1 MRILMKHASLL
12 GLLITLLLPFS
23 NYANAQSNQGAISGL
38 VTDASGATVAGA
50 TVVALNVATGQTQTT
65 VSSSAGDYHFPSL
78 QIGSYTVS
86 VAARSFRKV
95 DRTNVIVQIQSV
107 TTLDV
112 TLSIGSETETVT
124 VNVDAPQV
132 QTESAD
138 VGTVVSPKQ
147 VLDLPLS
154 TNGSAI
160 RNSQDFVFLTPAT
173 YGTGTSGGTFEGGVS
188 GGQAF
193 GSEILFDGASL
204 QVESFGD
211 GFANEILPSVEATG
225 EFKVLIGGIPAQYG
239 RTTGGIQSYASKSG
253 TNDYHGTAF
262 EIYRNTDLD
271 ANTWF
276 NNLDRGINGPT
287 SSNGTPPD
295 NKNDYGVAL
304 GGPVRIP
311 HLYNGKDKT
320 FFFFAWEQ
328 FRQTQGYSN
337 LITLPTPAN
346 LKGDFSA
353 NIGAPILDSNN
364 NQIINPCD
372 GTAIRAGQ
380 VFNPATTQTVNGQ
393 QCRTAYPN
401 NIINSPIS
409 PVAQAIVGYIPQ
421 ASNALTN
428 NFTFAGTYPIVS
440 TVESI
445 RIDQAFGQNNRVFV
459 SYNVRDNV
467 RNNNNLPQ
475 FQLPVT
481 SFLTSQDLPTH
492 LVRVGYDHI
501 FSPTL
506 LNHALIAF
514 TRVLNKEGFITPS
527 QGKDYSQLVG
537 LPGGSGFYFP
547 GILINGPNNN
557 ESSRVNFGDYVD
569 PNNNGFNSK
578 ISDNSYYISD
588 AISLTKGRHNLTVGG
603 EYRYAVSISSFVSVD
618 SGSTVFGRAQT
629 AGTATT
635 TANSGDGFASFLLG
649 QVAQATVKQN
659 FVTIRNVGQYSAL
672 YVQDEFKLNKDLNL
686 SLGLRYDVD
695 LPFKELH
702 NFGSQFNPNII
713 NTGAQ
718 GTNTPGALEFA
729 GDGAGKDGFS
739 SRYSNVYY
747 KNIEPRVGVTWA
759 PSSLNHQT
767 VFSAAYSGLNAPIL
781 QWQQIYGGVPAGYS
795 SISQINN
802 NANPFTAGELLDPG
816 SLVTPGIAN
825 PGAYGVPNIPTNPSF
840 DRSQLNGQNVNY
852 TQRDFGKPGYDQ
864 TWTAT
869 VQQQFATDLILTLGY
884 LGERGVHLGSNLLYL
899 NNLPQQN
906 FTLGSQLSD
915 PFTGS
920 GAPVDGVTAPYD
932 GFQGTVA
939 QALRPFPQYH
949 TVNTGAY
956 GENHGQLSY
965 NALTAKLERRYHSG
979 LNLLASYTWS
989 KILTD
994 TGNIIGGS
1002 LGGAY
1007 TASIQNP
1014 LNLKA
1019 EKAVSPQDTPQIFVV
1034 SYIYDLPFGKNKA
1047 FLSQGRALNYLVGG
1061 WSVSGIQR
1069 YQSGQPLSFGCAT
1082 AIPGY
1087 DNCIRYNFVPGQSLR
1102 STARRNGSF
1111 NPAVAGSNLW
1121 YNPAGVSDP
1130 NANITRTTSYAFG
1143 DKPAYEAD
1151 DRAFG
1156 YLEEDFGLIKRT
1168 FITER
1173 VAFQFRAEAFNAFNR
1188 HVFNTPDNNPHD
1200 AGFGTVGSTANS
1212 PRALQL
1218 TFRVEF

>member
-459 SYNVRDNV
+459 SYNVRDNSSS
-467 RNNNNLPQ
+467 RSPRFSPHRISQ
-475 FQLPVT
+475 PTWSASGTIT
-481 SFLTSQDLPTH
+481 SF
-492 LVRVGYDHI
+492 R
-501 FSPTL
+501 
-506 LNHALIAF
+506 
-514 TRVLNKEGFITPS
+514 
-527 QGKDYSQLVG
+527 
-537 LPGGSGFYFP
+537 
-547 GILINGPNNN
+547 
-557 ESSRVNFGDYVD
+557 
-569 PNNNGFNSK
+569 
-578 ISDNSYYISD
+578 
-588 AISLTKGRHNLTVGG
+588 
-603 EYRYAVSISSFVSVD
+603 
-618 SGSTVFGRAQT
+618 
-629 AGTATT
+629 
-635 TANSGDGFASFLLG
+635 
-649 QVAQATVKQN
+649 
-659 FVTIRNVGQYSAL
+659 
-672 YVQDEFKLNKDLNL
+672 
-686 SLGLRYDVD
+686 
-695 LPFKELH
+695 
-702 NFGSQFNPNII
+702 
-713 NTGAQ
+713 
-718 GTNTPGALEFA
+718 
-729 GDGAGKDGFS
+729 
-739 SRYSNVYY
+739 
-747 KNIEPRVGVTWA
+747 
-759 PSSLNHQT
+759 
-767 VFSAAYSGLNAPIL
+767 
-781 QWQQIYGGVPAGYS
+781 
-795 SISQINN
+795 
-802 NANPFTAGELLDPG
+802 
-816 SLVTPGIAN
+816 
-825 PGAYGVPNIPTNPSF
+825 
-840 DRSQLNGQNVNY
+840 
-852 TQRDFGKPGYDQ
+852 
-864 TWTAT
+864 
-869 VQQQFATDLILTLGY
+869 
-884 LGERGVHLGSNLLYL
+884 
-899 NNLPQQN
+899 
-906 FTLGSQLSD
+906 
-915 PFTGS
+915 
-920 GAPVDGVTAPYD
+920 
-932 GFQGTVA
+932 
-939 QALRPFPQYH
+939 
-949 TVNTGAY
+949 
-956 GENHGQLSY
+956 
-965 NALTAKLERRYHSG
+965 
-979 LNLLASYTWS
+979 
-989 KILTD
+989 
-994 TGNIIGGS
+994 
-1002 LGGAY
+1002 
-1007 TASIQNP
+1007 
-1014 LNLKA
+1014 
-1019 EKAVSPQDTPQIFVV
+1019 
-1034 SYIYDLPFGKNKA
+1034 
-1047 FLSQGRALNYLVGG
+1047 
-1061 WSVSGIQR
+1061 
-1069 YQSGQPLSFGCAT
+1069 QPC
-1082 AIPGY
+1082 
-1087 DNCIRYNFVPGQSLR
+1087 
-1102 STARRNGSF
+1102 
-1111 NPAVAGSNLW
+1111 
-1121 YNPAGVSDP
+1121 
-1130 NANITRTTSYAFG
+1130 
-1143 DKPAYEAD
+1143 
-1151 DRAFG
+1151 
-1156 YLEEDFGLIKRT
+1156 
-1168 FITER
+1168 
-1173 VAFQFRAEAFNAFNR
+1173 
-1188 HVFNTPDNNPHD
+1188 
-1200 AGFGTVGSTANS
+1200 
-1212 PRALQL
+1212 
-1218 TFRVEF
+1218 